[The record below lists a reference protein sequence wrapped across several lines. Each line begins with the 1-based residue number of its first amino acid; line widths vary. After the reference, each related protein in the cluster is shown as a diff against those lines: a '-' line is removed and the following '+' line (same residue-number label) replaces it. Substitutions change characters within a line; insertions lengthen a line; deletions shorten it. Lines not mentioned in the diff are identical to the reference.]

1 MESIMASG
9 FVDFAAI
16 KKAVSIEQVLDRYKL
31 LETLT
36 GDGAQRKGPDPF
48 GFATAGKS
56 KPFAVNLDKNVWT
69 LFRGS
74 EQLSGNVIDF
84 VMEKERCNV
93 RQAAVK
99 LAGWFSVG
107 SSAPRIAEKPRQDN
121 TRTDSPAK
129 KTGVDENVATDSNA
143 PLGFQLKGLDP
154 HHEALSQFLFA
165 FGLHSSTLEDFGAG
179 YYTGN
184 GKAMKGRLAVPIER
198 RGVCVGYCGVDNN
211 PEAPEL
217 FKFPDKWVHGV
228 EIYNFTRA
236 LSHAEGALRRGDRP
250 EWFVFR
256 DIVQVWQAI
265 QLGYPCSVAVMGEC
279 ITPPQFEL
287 LRVEQVL
294 SRFPVALQL
303 HVEGGLI

>member
-1 MESIMASG
+1 MASG

-31 LETLT
+31 LETLS

-48 GFATAGKS
+48 NFATAGKS
-56 KPFAVNLDKNVWT
+56 KPFAVNLDKSVWT

-99 LAGWFSVG
+99 LAQWFEVG
-107 SSAPRIAEKPRQDN
+107 SNAPRVAEKPKQGS
-121 TRTDSPAK
+121 TARTKALATA
-129 KTGVDENVATDSNA
+129 TGVEEKVDASNSNA
-143 PLGFQLKGLDP
+143 PLGFELKGLDP
-154 HHEALSQFLFA
+154 HHEALARFLFA
-165 FGLHSSTLEDFGAG
+165 FGIHSSTLEDFGAG
-179 YYTGN
+179 YYSGN

-198 RGVCVGYCGVDNN
+198 RGVCVGSCGVDIHA
-211 PEAPEL
+211 EAPEQ
-217 FKFPDKWVHGV
+217 FKFPDTWVHGV

-236 LSHAEGALRRGDRP
+236 LAHAEEALRRGDRP

-256 DIVQVWQAI
+256 NTVQVWQAI
-265 QLGYPCSVAVMGEC
+265 QLGYPCSVAVMDDC
-279 ITPPQFEL
+279 ISSMQFEL
-287 LRVEQVL
+287 LRDHQVL

-303 HVEGGLI
+303 HVEGGLM

>member
-1 MESIMASG
+1 MASG

-16 KKAVSIEQVLDRYKL
+16 KKAVSIEQVLGKYKL

-48 GFATAGKS
+48 NFATAGKS
-56 KPFAVNLDKNVWT
+56 KPFAVNLDKSVWT

-99 LAGWFSVG
+99 LAQWFSVG
-107 SSAPRIAEKPRQDN
+107 SNGPRAAEKPKRDN
-121 TRTDSPAK
+121 TTMDSPTK
-129 KTGVDENVATDSNA
+129 KTGIDEKDVATDGNA

-165 FGLHSSTLEDFGAG
+165 FGLHSSTLEDFCAG

-184 GKAMKGRLAVPIER
+184 GKAMKGRLAVPVDR
-198 RGVCVGYCGVDNN
+198 RGVCVGYCGVDLN
-211 PEAPEL
+211 PEAPEQ
-217 FKFPDKWVHGV
+217 FKFPDRWAHGV

-236 LSHAEGALRRGDRP
+236 LAHAEEALRRGDKP

-256 DIVQVWQAI
+256 NIVQVWQAI
-265 QLGYPCSVAVMGEC
+265 QLGYPCSVAVMGDC
-279 ITPPQFEL
+279 ITSAQFEL
-287 LRVEQVL
+287 LLDQQVL
-294 SRFPVALQL
+294 NRFPVALQL
-303 HVEGGLI
+303 HVEGGLM

>member
-1 MESIMASG
+1 MASG

-16 KKAVSIEQVLDRYKL
+16 KKAVSIEQVLVRYKL

-48 GFATAGKS
+48 NFATAGKS

-107 SSAPRIAEKPRQDN
+107 SNAPRTAEKPKQDN
-121 TRTDSPAK
+121 TRTDQPTK
-129 KTGVDENVATDSNA
+129 KTGVDETIATTEGNA

-154 HHEALSQFLFA
+154 HHEALSRFLFS

-184 GKAMKGRLAVPIER
+184 GKAMKGRLAVPIDR
-198 RGVCVGYCGVDNN
+198 RGVCVGYCGVDTD
-211 PEAPEL
+211 PEAPEQ

-236 LSHAEGALRRGDRP
+236 LAHAEGALRRADKP
-250 EWFVFR
+250 EVFVFR
-256 DIVQVWQAI
+256 DITQVWQAI

-279 ITPPQFEL
+279 ITSAQFQL
-287 LRVEQVL
+287 LRDHQVL
-294 SRFPVALQL
+294 SRLPVALQL
-303 HVEGGLI
+303 HVEGGLM